1 MKKFMYCICIASL
14 ALAGCSSNVPVAPS
28 PLPVTVGSTITAESP
43 ATHTATTAS
52 PIPTG
57 AAPANPVFTTTP
69 DLRLPPEQWKE
80 WPVVPT
86 VSARAREI
94 YQKGLLLGNDSR
106 AFSKIGDC
114 QSIPASFLGIYERP
128 GQYHFSP
135 EYESLQETIDHFYG
149 SFGREGEA
157 VRGGFNAAT
166 VLSPMWA
173 NTQVCLPGETPV
185 ECENRVQNPSIA
197 FISLEV
203 WFSGRTPEVYE
214 KYLRRVIE
222 YNIEQ
227 GVLPVLATKAD
238 NVEGDHSINYTVAK
252 LAYEYD
258 IPLWNYWLAV
268 QPLPNRGLDP
278 ADQTGFHLNVDGWN
292 MRSFSA
298 LQVLDAIL
306 RAVDDAPLTDA
317 SLPAQATV
325 AAPISIF
332 TPGPVDSLPYAYLTS
347 SPETALPGSGIVL
360 GLSKRGG
367 EQLESTG
374 IFTGTLNGAG
384 WQAIAGP
391 DSILIAHSIHGTLTA
406 QKNELYLLKDG
417 VRNLLTNTM
426 HFPSAQPADWL
437 ADGRVAVIQ
446 NSEGR
451 VRVVMLDPSNG
462 SSVMLDD
469 LGLTPMTLY
478 PSPDPARIYWGAG
491 ECNGAG
497 CFPQTILI
505 SRTDGSGT
513 QPLPFTGQPA
523 FAADGKMA
531 FVSLDGKN
539 QLTLVSGA
547 GESYSI
553 PLFGNRLTDLAWSPD
568 GNTLAIITAQ
578 VSDYSGRVLE
588 SRLNFIEL
596 PDMVRTVVSATE
608 DVIERAVWSPDGK
621 YMLVVHRAVEEAD
634 YRLEF
639 AILDADRQY
648 ELQTGGFQLTSSEY
662 LFPHP
667 VYWMP

>member
-1 MKKFMYCICIASL
+1 
-14 ALAGCSSNVPVAPS
+14 
-28 PLPVTVGSTITAESP
+28 
-43 ATHTATTAS
+43 
-52 PIPTG
+52 
-57 AAPANPVFTTTP
+57 
-69 DLRLPPEQWKE
+69 
-80 WPVVPT
+80 
-86 VSARAREI
+86 
-94 YQKGLLLGNDSR
+94 
-106 AFSKIGDC
+106 
-114 QSIPASFLGIYERP
+114 
-128 GQYHFSP
+128 
-135 EYESLQETIDHFYG
+135 
-149 SFGREGEA
+149 
-157 VRGGFNAAT
+157 
-166 VLSPMWA
+166 
-173 NTQVCLPGETPV
+173 
-185 ECENRVQNPSIA
+185 
-197 FISLEV
+197 
-203 WFSGRTPEVYE
+203 
-214 KYLRRVIE
+214 
-222 YNIEQ
+222 
-227 GVLPVLATKAD
+227 
-238 NVEGDHSINYTVAK
+238 
-252 LAYEYD
+252 
-258 IPLWNYWLAV
+258 
-268 QPLPNRGLDP
+268 
-278 ADQTGFHLNVDGWN
+278 
-292 MRSFSA
+292 
-298 LQVLDAIL
+298 
-306 RAVDDAPLTDA
+306 
-317 SLPAQATV
+317 
-325 AAPISIF
+325 
-332 TPGPVDSLPYAYLTS
+332 
-347 SPETALPGSGIVL
+347 LPGSGIVL

-596 PDMVRTVVSATE
+596 PGMVRTVVSATE